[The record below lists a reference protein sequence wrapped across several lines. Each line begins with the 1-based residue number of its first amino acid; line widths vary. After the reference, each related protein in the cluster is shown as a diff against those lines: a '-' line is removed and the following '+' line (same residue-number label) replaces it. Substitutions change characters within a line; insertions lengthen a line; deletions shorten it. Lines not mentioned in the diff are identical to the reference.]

1 MSNKQDV
8 RVMVGQLDKMK
19 DLLTSADPDL
29 VDELQPMTDILHSFI
44 LARLP
49 GPDTPLADAAL
60 HHFSIPG
67 KMVRA
72 KMALRA
78 AKLLKIDFTAAL
90 HWAVAIEVLHNASLI
105 HDDICDGDQLRR
117 DRPSVWSLY
126 GQNVALTLGD
136 WLIALAF
143 ELAAEAG
150 QRSQTPLLV
159 KILAQH
165 MATTSAGEA
174 AEFSTRTLFDW
185 DSYRTIAA
193 DKTAPLLTAPLEG
206 VAAMALH
213 ANASAAIG
221 TYFRSLGTAYQIA
234 NDILNFRALD
244 GAADCASDLV
254 RRAPNAVIV
263 LYRQNLTPLQANA
276 FDDWFLSDDNAD
288 LCVWQHQILKSDAM
302 ALSAHHMHKTL
313 DQTVL
318 YAQALPVGL
327 AEVIAPVQ
335 ALIKQVCLKSVAPVN
350 C

>member
-1 MSNKQDV
+1 MSGEV
-8 RVMVGQLDKMK
+8 RRTS
-19 DLLTSADPDL
+19 DLSLPYDDTI
-29 VDELQPMTDILHSFI
+29 TDFLGNTTDTLHDFI
-44 LARLP
+44 LCRLP
-49 GPDTPLADAAL
+49 ELDTPLASAAL
-60 HHFSIPG
+60 HHFAVPG

-78 AKLLKIDFTAAL
+78 ANLLKIDVTAAL

-105 HDDICDGDQLRR
+105 HDDICDGDKLRR

-165 MATTSAGEA
+165 MATTTAGEA
-174 AEFSTRTLFDW
+174 AEFSTQTLFNW
-185 DSYRTIAA
+185 DNYLTIAA

-213 ANASAAIG
+213 PNASAAISM
-221 TYFRSLGTAYQIA
+221 YFRSLGTAYQIA

-244 GAADCASDLV
+244 GAADCASDLA

-263 LYRQNLTPLQANA
+263 LYRQNLTSLRANA

-288 LCVWQHQILKSDAM
+288 LCIWQQQILKSDAM

-313 DQTVL
+313 DQAVR
-318 YAQALPVGL
+318 YAQVLPAGL

-335 ALIKQVCLKSVAPVN
+335 ALLKEVCLKSVAPVN

>member
-1 MSNKQDV
+1 MTVELRRTSDLFFPHDDTKTDTLSN
-8 RVMVGQLDKMK
+8 
-19 DLLTSADPDL
+19 T
-29 VDELQPMTDILHSFI
+29 TDTLHDFI
-44 LARLP
+44 LCRLP
-49 GPDTPLADAAL
+49 ELDTPLASAAL
-60 HHFSIPG
+60 HHFAIPG

-78 AKLLKIDFTAAL
+78 ANLLKIDVTAAL

-165 MATTSAGEA
+165 MATTTAGEA
-174 AEFSTRTLFDW
+174 AEFSTSTLFDW
-185 DSYRTIAA
+185 DYYLTIAA
-193 DKTAPLLTAPLEG
+193 DKTAPLLTAPMEG

-244 GAADCASDLV
+244 GAANCGSDLA

-263 LYRQNLTPLQANA
+263 LYRQNLTPVQAIA
-276 FDDWFLSDDNAD
+276 FDDWFLSDDNTA
-288 LCVWQHQILKSDAM
+288 LCVWQQQILKSDAL

-313 DQTVL
+313 DQTVR
-318 YAQALPVGL
+318 YAQVLPAEL

-335 ALIKQVCLKSVAPVN
+335 ALLKQVCLKSVAPVN